1 MCRVLMYKGDAVSL
15 GDLLYQPN
23 NSLVKQAY
31 HPHLFDMLSL
41 AGFGMLAW
49 DDTSHHPDV
58 PFSYRSVNIPVF
70 DQNLRELAEKVR
82 VTTLLAHIR
91 GVLFHQNPT
100 VGEQNLHPF
109 RYQGYRLALAHNG
122 TLAAFDRMRFAL
134 LEHIKPEIARLIKG
148 NSDTEWLYALL
159 LSQFEDARAAVK
171 SEEIVGALQRTLSI
185 VREVRRRHDI
195 QISSPTNLFISDGSC
210 LVATRFTFDYGCY
223 DMQSP
228 ADIRNS
234 RHLFLGIWYT
244 TGKSYGLHDDEWKM
258 IGGPIDAGGSVIIS
272 SEPLTRDTSTWFEVP
287 EYSAIIIAPDERGK
301 QHLRVTF
308 LDV

>member
-15 GDLLYQPN
+15 DDLLYQPN

-31 HPHLFDMLSL
+31 DPQMFDMLSL

-49 DDTSHHPDV
+49 DDTSHHPEV

-70 DQNLRELAEKVR
+70 DQNLKELAEKLR
-82 VTTLLAHIR
+82 VTTLIAHVR
-91 GVLFHQNPT
+91 GVVPSEPYGRGAEPPPVSLQGLPAGSGPQRHSGSLRPHAFCLARAHPAGDRPADQGKLPT
-100 VGEQNLHPF
+100 PSGST
-109 RYQGYRLALAHNG
+109 RCCSRSSR
-122 TLAAFDRMRFAL
+122 TLAPRSG
-134 LEHIKPEIARLIKG
+134 P
-148 NSDTEWLYALL
+148 
-159 LSQFEDARAAVK
+159 
-171 SEEIVGALQRTLSI
+171 EEIVGALQRTLSI
-185 VREVRRRHDI
+185 MREVRRRHDI

-258 IGGPIDAGGSVIIS
+258 IGAPNGRGRVGDHFVRALDARYVDLVRGS
-272 SEPLTRDTSTWFEVP
+272 
-287 EYSAIIIAPDERGK
+287 
-301 QHLRVTF
+301 RVQRHHHRAGRAW
-308 LDV
+308 